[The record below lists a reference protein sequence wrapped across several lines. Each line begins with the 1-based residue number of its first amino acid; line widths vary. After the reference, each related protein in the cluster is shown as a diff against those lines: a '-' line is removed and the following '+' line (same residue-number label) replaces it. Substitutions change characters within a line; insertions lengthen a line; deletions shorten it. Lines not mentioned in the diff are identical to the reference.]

1 MWFFYLHF
9 FMAGQQKA
17 AEGADGKTGFI
28 EKIRGKVME
37 INKIIN
43 NNIVSSADQNGRELI
58 VMGRGIGFGKKP
70 GQKLDEDSVEKI
82 FSIDNEDSLKRFKE
96 LLADLPLEYVQ
107 IANEIISYAKSSIGI
122 EMNQNVY
129 LTLTDH
135 ISFAIEK
142 FKEDM
147 QFANALFEEIK
158 LFYPKEYL
166 VGKYALRLI
175 EEKTGLEMPDDEA
188 ASIAL
193 HLVNAEYDSR
203 ISDTFRMT
211 EMIQEMVERIES
223 RFPQFKENSMHKDW
237 LVSNL
242 KYMAYRLMKVSP
254 IEDGEEEEYH
264 DIIRRNY
271 KEEWD
276 LSGEINEFLK
286 ERYGCSMTVEE
297 KIYLTV
303 SIKRTRDTYK
313 Y

>member
-1 MWFFYLHF
+1 
-9 FMAGQQKA
+9 MAGQQKA

-70 GQKLDEDSVEKI
+70 GQKIDEESVEKI
-82 FSIDNEDSLKRFKE
+82 FRIDNEDSLKRFKE

-175 EEKTGLEMPDDEA
+175 REKTGLKMPDDEA

-193 HLVNAEYDSR
+193 HLVNAEYGSQL
-203 ISDTFRMT
+203 SETYRMT
-211 EMIQEMVERIES
+211 SMIQEMMEYVKKA
-223 RFPQFKENSMHKDW
+223 FPQFGENSMHRDW

-242 KYMAYRLMKVSP
+242 KFMAHRLLNLSP
-254 IEDGEEEEYH
+254 VGGDGEDEFHEIIRQYCEEEYRLVD
-264 DIIRRNY
+264 DIN
-271 KEEWD
+271 D
-276 LSGEINEFLK
+276 FLMEK
-286 ERYGCSMTVEE
+286 YDCSMTGEE
-297 KIYLTV
+297 KVYMAV
-303 SIKRTRDTYK
+303 SIRRTRDAYRG
-313 Y
+313 